1 MSVEVSM
8 SCMHR
13 SLLHENRPNMVTLWN
28 GKVYYMGQP
37 RASYYPRLTTIL
49 KKLFLCVSF
58 YRLLR
63 FSWLS
68 CPSFLKSVCYCRIK
82 NYRHQRVRPYFPVL
96 LHFPAS
102 YSAHHFAGIHHG
114 NDAERNHQRG

>member
-1 MSVEVSM
+1 MRHHPWLNSV
-8 SCMHR
+8 
-13 SLLHENRPNMVTLWN
+13 L
-28 GKVYYMGQP
+28 
-37 RASYYPRLTTIL
+37 
-49 KKLFLCVSF
+49 KLFLCVSF

-68 CPSFLKSVCYCRIK
+68 CPSFLKSVCLCRVN
-82 NYRHQRVRPYFPVL
+82 NYRHQGGAIFL
-96 LHFPAS
+96 FFLHSPAS